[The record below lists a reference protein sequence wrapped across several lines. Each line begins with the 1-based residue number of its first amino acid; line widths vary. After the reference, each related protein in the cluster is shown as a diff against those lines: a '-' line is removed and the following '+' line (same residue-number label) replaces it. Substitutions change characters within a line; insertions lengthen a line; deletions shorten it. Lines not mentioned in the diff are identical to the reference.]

1 MNATTVQNVV
11 TYNTII
17 DFDNPEL
24 KLFPGMTA
32 YISIPVANA
41 QSVLRVANGAIR
53 YKPDMTADEIRA
65 LYKQYGLVGSDQ
77 GQTAQAA
84 TDSDGQPKRGGQG
97 AQAAGANGAASAQR
111 TQRIDVAVV
120 WKLNPDKSLEPVRIR
135 TGITDHTTTA
145 VAQLLKGDL
154 KEGDQLVT
162 GGMATAS
169 AARPPSMGGTP
180 GRR

>member
-1 MNATTVQNVV
+1 
-11 TYNTII
+11 
-17 DFDNPEL
+17 
-24 KLFPGMTA
+24 
-32 YISIPVANA
+32 
-41 QSVLRVANGAIR
+41 
-53 YKPDMTADEIRA
+53 
-65 LYKQYGLVGSDQ
+65 
-77 GQTAQAA
+77 
-84 TDSDGQPKRGGQG
+84 
-97 AQAAGANGAASAQR
+97 
-111 TQRIDVAVV
+111 VAVI

-145 VAQLLKGDL
+145 VAQVLKGDL